1 VHVLDA
7 ATGET
12 IRVLDGTAAT
22 EEILLH
28 NGVLYLMTN
37 DKPNMYPETTRFGRN
52 DWRGQKKW
60 IRAVDPETGGHL
72 WDHETPV
79 ALLSF
84 AVTNRGVFFHDGK
97 QIQCLALKTGEP
109 LWQSESVLLDEVIPT
124 SNTPTLVPYDDVVLF
139 IGGKD
144 HGDYRGASG
153 HYVSQNLRTFSAV
166 SADTGKILW
175 SYKVPP
181 TGFECPKDILVVD
194 NLVWIGAIFQGQNS
208 GAFTGRDLH
217 TGDVVREFKPPWDI
231 YWFHQR
237 CFRSK
242 ATERFIIPARTG
254 TEFVSPTDGWTSY
267 NHWVRGACLYGSMP
281 ANGLLYQ
288 PPHPC
293 GCYMESLLHGFNALA
308 PARDP
313 QEALGASVDVVRL
326 EKGPAYDCA
335 QQESPAAGDDWPT
348 FRHDAQRSGSS
359 AGAIS
364 AKLET
369 SWKTGVGSTLTAV
382 TIAGGKVFVADKDRH
397 LIHALDAATGKPAW
411 RFTTGGRVDSPPT
424 IVAGRVLFG
433 CRDGYVYCL
442 DAADGQLVWRR
453 RVAPNDR
460 RLVASEQIESL
471 WPVHGS
477 VLVVDGRVYCVAGR
491 SMFLDGGVR
500 LLVLDAKTG
509 EKIAE
514 NTMNDVDPTSG
525 KSLQLKMQD
534 RNMPV
539 AAADILS
546 YDGKRIYMKSQSF
559 SLDGEREDV
568 RTTRDARD
576 QTGERA
582 HLFAPAGFL
591 DDTAFHRVLMMYGK
605 TFTGGAGS
613 NHAAP
618 KSAPAGKML
627 VFDESR
633 VYGFSRL
640 PHLHR
645 WVRHLEFHIYAADKH
660 RSISAGANEP
670 VRSEVKG
677 KPRRRPRPAS
687 REPEH
692 VHAHSENETQLA
704 RLRGS
709 LTSTAVNYRWSNHDP
724 AMFGRAMVLAGETL
738 FVAGPPAI
746 RNEDTEDAL
755 QRWQGSQG
763 GVLWALS
770 REDGAKLAEY
780 ELPAGPVFDGMAAA
794 YGRLYVALADGSVVC
809 LRQPHNE

>member
-1 VHVLDA
+1 
-7 ATGET
+7 
-12 IRVLDGTAAT
+12 
-22 EEILLH
+22 
-28 NGVLYLMTN
+28 
-37 DKPNMYPETTRFGRN
+37 
-52 DWRGQKKW
+52 
-60 IRAVDPETGGHL
+60 
-72 WDHETPV
+72 
-79 ALLSF
+79 
-84 AVTNRGVFFHDGK
+84 
-97 QIQCLALKTGEP
+97 
-109 LWQSESVLLDEVIPT
+109 
-124 SNTPTLVPYDDVVLF
+124 
-139 IGGKD
+139 
-144 HGDYRGASG
+144 
-153 HYVSQNLRTFSAV
+153 
-166 SADTGKILW
+166 
-175 SYKVPP
+175 
-181 TGFECPKDILVVD
+181 
-194 NLVWIGAIFQGQNS
+194 
-208 GAFTGRDLH
+208 
-217 TGDVVREFKPPWDI
+217 
-231 YWFHQR
+231 
-237 CFRSK
+237 
-242 ATERFIIPARTG
+242 
-254 TEFVSPTDGWTSY
+254 
-267 NHWVRGACLYGSMP
+267 
-281 ANGLLYQ
+281 
-288 PPHPC
+288 
-293 GCYMESLLHGFNALA
+293 
-308 PARDP
+308 
-313 QEALGASVDVVRL
+313 
-326 EKGPAYDCA
+326 
-335 QQESPAAGDDWPT
+335 
-348 FRHDAQRSGSS
+348 
-359 AGAIS
+359 
-364 AKLET
+364 
-369 SWKTGVGSTLTAV
+369 
-382 TIAGGKVFVADKDRH
+382 
-397 LIHALDAATGKPAW
+397 
-411 RFTTGGRVDSPPT
+411 
-424 IVAGRVLFG
+424 
-433 CRDGYVYCL
+433 
-442 DAADGQLVWRR
+442 
-453 RVAPNDR
+453 VAPNDR

-770 REDGAKLAEY
+770 REAGAKLAEY
-780 ELPAGPVFDGMAAA
+780 ELPAGPVFDGMATA